1 MNSSAA
7 FLKLYHFIAEYVEH
21 SDNPQRAIQDVSH
34 IATVLQHEH
43 EALYESNSS
52 RSTETWNRYSEL
64 SKTGWQSPEDA
75 RNLST

>member
-34 IATVLQHEH
+34 IATVLQQEH
-43 EALYESNSS
+43 EALYEPNSS

-64 SKTGWQSPEDA
+64 SKAGWQSPEDA

>member
-34 IATVLQHEH
+34 IATVLQQEH

-64 SKTGWQSPEDA
+64 SKAGWQSPEDA